1 MKCDQTM
8 KRGGNSAV
16 AEEEYLAGFIS
27 LLSLFNNCIQ
37 YKNGNLLTLG
47 RSFGF
52 FWKRIQNIVIG
63 INFLVIWYK
72 MFIEVIYVNETL

>member
-8 KRGGNSAV
+8 KHGWNSAV

-27 LLSLFNNCIQ
+27 LLSLLDNCIQ
-37 YKNGNLLTLG
+37 SNCGNLLTLG
-47 RSFGF
+47 RSFGVS
-52 FWKRIQNIVIG
+52 WKRIQIIVMG

-72 MFIEVIYVNETL
+72 MFIEVIYVNKTL